1 MWKCVSTCIC
11 PHMCI
16 SSAWM
21 SCLHDDDVNL
31 SGLLQ
36 SGVSRL
42 GFNLSR
48 IIVPPSLSFP
58 SVTSEG
64 RGQKGGAIWMDNKA
78 VNKVII
84 QLNSTHPKQNY
95 FQNNV
100 REFAPGNL
108 VHALSCSGLLRTLM
122 HGPHDANERSALN
135 ATWPSHY
142 SIASTI
148 AAPVV
153 VSFALGAPARY
164 LLIIQPSSSSPAQTQ
179 NAHSRYSP
187 LLALSTFLMARRSSF
202 LITK

>member
-1 MWKCVSTCIC
+1 MWKCVSTYAYAHIFG
-11 PHMCI
+11 I

-21 SCLHDDDVNL
+21 SCQHDDNVNL

-48 IIVPPSLSFP
+48 IIVPPSLLPFP
-58 SVTSEG
+58 GVTSDG

-84 QLNSTHPKQNY
+84 QLNSTHPKQND
-95 FQNNV
+95 FLNNV
-100 REFAPGNL
+100 HEFAPGNL
-108 VHALSCSGLLRTLM
+108 LHALSCSGLLRTLM

-148 AAPVV
+148 AAPVA
-153 VSFALGAPARY
+153 VSFALGAPA
-164 LLIIQPSSSSPAQTQ
+164 SE
-179 NAHSRYSP
+179 
-187 LLALSTFLMARRSSF
+187 
-202 LITK
+202 